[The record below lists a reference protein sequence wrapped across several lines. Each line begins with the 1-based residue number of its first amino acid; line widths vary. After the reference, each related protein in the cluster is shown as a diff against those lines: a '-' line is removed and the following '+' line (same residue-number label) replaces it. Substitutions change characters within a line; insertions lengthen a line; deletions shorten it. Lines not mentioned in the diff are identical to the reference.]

1 VERLQVAKGDFILI
15 DYVAKVKETGE
26 IFDTSIAEVAKKAN
40 LYRENTIYEPMLV
53 VVGEG
58 WVLKGLDEQL
68 EGLEVGKKAV
78 IEVPP
83 EKGFG
88 LRDPSKIKLVPLRK
102 FREQNITPYPGME
115 VEIDGKMAVVRSVG
129 AGRVQVDFNLPLA
142 GKTLIYEV
150 EVKKKLE
157 TVEEKVK
164 ALLHRRAPGLPQEKI
179 KIGLSADG
187 NLKIILPEEALLFDG
202 LQPAK
207 RGLVIEV
214 FRLIPEVK
222 TLTFEET
229 YRRKEEAKPEKKVEE
244 KREEAGKPEE
254 GEVKPAGGEAE
265 QGKVE
270 SRSEGS

>member
-1 VERLQVAKGDFILI
+1 MAKGDFILI

-26 IFDTSIAEVAKKAN
+26 TFDTSIADVAKEAN
-40 LYRENTIYEPMLV
+40 IYRENTVYEPMLV

-58 WVLKGLDEQL
+58 WVIKGLDEQL
-68 EGLEVGKKAV
+68 EGLEVGQKAT

-88 LRDPSKIKLVPLRK
+88 PRDPSKIKLIPLRK

-115 VEIDGKMAVVRSVG
+115 VQIDGKPAIVRSVG

-150 EVKKKLE
+150 EVKRKLE
-157 TVEEKVK
+157 TLEEKVK
-164 ALLHRRAPGLPQEKI
+164 ALLHRRAPAIPTEKVEVQ
-179 KIGLSADG
+179 LSEGGD
-187 NLKIILPEEALLFDG
+187 LKIVLPEETLLVDN

-214 FRLIPEVK
+214 FRLLPEVK
-222 TLTFEET
+222 SITFEET
-229 YRRKEEAKPEKKVEE
+229 YKRKEGKPSEKAKPPEGEAKPE
-244 KREEAGKPEE
+244 P
-254 GEVKPAGGEAE
+254 GGS
-265 QGKVE
+265 Q
-270 SRSEGS
+270 SEGK